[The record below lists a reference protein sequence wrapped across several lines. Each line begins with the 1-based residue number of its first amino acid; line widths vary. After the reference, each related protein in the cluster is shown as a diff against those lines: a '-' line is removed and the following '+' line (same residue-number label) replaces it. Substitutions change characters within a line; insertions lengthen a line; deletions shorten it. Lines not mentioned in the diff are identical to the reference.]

1 MIHAPYKK
9 DTTGGPCF
17 YVTFKKERFMDN
29 VNDKRDRMALISFH
43 VPQTYLEALDE
54 LVRLGIYPSRSEAV
68 RAALRE
74 LLAKYKL
81 DGET

>member
-1 MIHAPYKK
+1 M
-9 DTTGGPCF
+9 
-17 YVTFKKERFMDN
+17 
-29 VNDKRDRMALISFH
+29 NDKRDRMALISFH